1 MEEQKKVLSLGIVII
16 IVIAAAIAILYF
28 TVLKKTPAEETV
40 EDLTVEEV
48 LPTEAEKPL
57 VEESEEL
64 LPIPA
69 VTLDGSDE
77 VIREFALALTFHP
90 SFADWLQ
97 SKELIRK
104 FVAGVDNV
112 ANGLSP
118 QAHIDFFSPAGE
130 FKAVPRG
137 ERLVVDEASYARYNP
152 PAEVFLSLDPGAAV
166 LLYKS
171 IKPLLQDA
179 YRDLGYP
186 GTDFE
191 ETLIRAARELLAT
204 PVVRGPVPLESQVV
218 TFSIADE
225 RLESLSQAQKHFFR
239 MGPKNVQEIQNKI
252 RELAGRLGIPNES
265 LPPTRYYTPPL
276 GKA

>member
-1 MEEQKKVLSLGIVII
+1 MEEQKKVLTLGIVII
-16 IVIAAAIAILYF
+16 IVIVAAIAVLYF
-28 TVLKKTPAEETV
+28 TVLKKPPAEEAV
-40 EDLTVEEV
+40 EEVVKEEV

-57 VEESEEL
+57 VEEPAEL
-64 LPIPA
+64 LPIPE
-69 VTLDGSDE
+69 VSLDGSDG
-77 VIREFALALTFHP
+77 VIREFALALSLHP
-90 SFADWLQ
+90 SFAKWLQ

-118 QAHIDFFSPAGE
+118 KAHIDFFSPSGD

-137 ERLVVDEASYARYNP
+137 DRLVVDEASYARYNP
-152 PAEVFLSLDPGAAV
+152 AAEVFLSLDPGATV

-191 ETLIRAARELLAT
+191 ETLIRAARELLST

-225 RLESLSQAQKHFFR
+225 RLENLSQAQKHFFR

-252 RELAGRLGIPNES
+252 RELAHRLGIPDES

-276 GKA
+276 GRT